1 MYSIP
6 LAVGDGAVLGRLFS
20 HLHTREQIPSFLC
33 AVQEIR
39 EERVA
44 SVINSCEGNTA
55 SLPPGVA
62 EARAQEKGKGS
73 PRLGSPGSMGAGE
86 RASMELVE
94 TIEGVFAYDPEDE
107 ADNWWVQ
114 WGLME
119 ERAARIFDS
128 TPFVVEMSGVE
139 TSHRRSP
146 SQ

>member
-62 EARAQEKGKGS
+62 EARAQQLRELQQRGS
-73 PRLGSPGSMGAGE
+73 PRLGKLGSGAGE
-86 RASMELVE
+86 RASMEL
-94 TIEGVFAYDPEDE
+94 IEVS
-107 ADNWWVQ
+107 
-114 WGLME
+114 
-119 ERAARIFDS
+119 R
-128 TPFVVEMSGVE
+128 
-139 TSHRRSP
+139 P
-146 SQ
+146 SL